1 MAHFFLSSTIFLTIV
16 RKNTFQQQ
24 PTAFIWIPIEF
35 EKKFADVGWNIFGSK
50 LLIFFA
56 KSEKFTRQNL
66 ELEYVTLNVDYK
78 SMYVSIYYI

>member
-1 MAHFFLSSTIFLTIV
+1 MRT
-16 RKNTFQQQ
+16 Q
-24 PTAFIWIPIEF
+24 
-35 EKKFADVGWNIFGSK
+35 VGWNIFGSK

-78 SMYVSIYYI
+78 SMYVSTYYI